1 MVSIFFLALEWVRE
15 SLIRQEKG
23 ERKKY
28 KIINKRI
35 TITVYI
41 YTITVTIVHKCI
53 ILHPLMWVFFAQN
66 V

>member
-1 MVSIFFLALEWVRE
+1 MVGIFFLALEWVRE
-15 SLIRQEKG
+15 SLTRQEKG